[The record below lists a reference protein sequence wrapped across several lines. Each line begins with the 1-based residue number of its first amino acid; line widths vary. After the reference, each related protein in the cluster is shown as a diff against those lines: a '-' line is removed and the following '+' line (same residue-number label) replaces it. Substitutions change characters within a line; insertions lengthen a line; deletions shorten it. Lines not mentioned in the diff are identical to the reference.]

1 LFSCLY
7 RDCSWFVL
15 LIVALESKPGQLSI
29 LLGDLENE
37 KDDVGNDQLGVAYLQ
52 LQTWYWE

>member
-1 LFSCLY
+1 
-7 RDCSWFVL
+7 L